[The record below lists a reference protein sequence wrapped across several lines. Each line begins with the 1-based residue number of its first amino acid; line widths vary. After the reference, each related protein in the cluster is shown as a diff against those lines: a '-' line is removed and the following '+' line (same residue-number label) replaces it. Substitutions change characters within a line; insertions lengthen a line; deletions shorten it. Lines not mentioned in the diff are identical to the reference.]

1 MSLTALLIA
10 TATMGPME
18 VNPSSQ
24 ASDQV
29 RYPESRR
36 EAVHDTFHG
45 VKVADPYR
53 WLEQD
58 VRESKEVQQWVAA
71 ENKVTQ
77 AYLQAI
83 PQRDAISKRLTQL
96 WNYPKYSAP
105 FQRGGK
111 YFYYKNNGL
120 QNQTVLYVTNS
131 LDEAPRVLI
140 DPNAWSQDGTI
151 ALSSA
156 SPSDDAKLLAY
167 TASEAGSDWKNLRIL
182 NVETGEL
189 LEDKLQWIR
198 WGGVDWLPDG
208 SGFYYARYPEPEEGE
223 QYQALALDQ
232 MLYFHRIGTSQT
244 DDRLVY
250 RRADHP
256 DWTFS
261 LDLTEDD
268 RYQIITITK
277 STDDQN
283 MVLYRE
289 TGNPD
294 APWIELIGD
303 FENQFWFVGNR
314 DDNFFFLTDLDAP
327 TKRVVAMS
335 LQKPGRDQVREVIP
349 ARAETLGSARI
360 LNNSFVAS
368 YLKDATTQVQI
379 LSLDGDFIREVK
391 FPGLGT
397 ASGFG
402 GRETD
407 VETFYSFSS
416 YDTPSS
422 IYRYDMQTGESQL
435 WRQSEADFNPALF
448 EVRQI
453 FYESKDGTRVPMFI
467 AHKKDLKR
475 DGNNPTLLYGYGG
488 FNISLT
494 PSFSVSY
501 VTWMEMGG
509 VVAIPNLR
517 GGGEYGEQ
525 WHQAG
530 KTVRKQN
537 VFNDFIAAAEWLIAE
552 KYTCSEKLA
561 IQGGSNGG
569 LLVGAVMTQRPNL
582 FGACLPAVGVMD
594 MLRYQHFTAGRFW
607 VDEYG
612 TPDEKDEFHALIK
625 YSPYHNIRP
634 GVSYPATLI
643 STADTDD
650 RVVPMHS
657 FKFAAALQHAQA
669 GPAPILIRIETRAG
683 HGAGKPTSK
692 RIENIADHWAFL
704 AQVFEISIPW

>member
-1 MSLTALLIA
+1 MSFTALLIA

-77 AYLQAI
+77 AFLQAI
-83 PQRDAISKRLTQL
+83 PQRDAIGKRLTQL

-111 YFYYKNNGL
+111 YFYYKNDGL

-208 SGFYYARYPEPEEGE
+208 SGFYYARYPEPEDGE

-303 FENQFWFVGNR
+303 FEHQFWFIGNR

-349 ARAETLGSARI
+349 ARAETLRSARI

-435 WRQSEADFNPALF
+435 WRQSEADFDPALF
-448 EVRQI
+448 EVKQI

-537 VFNDFIAAAEWLIAE
+537 VFDDFIAAAEWLIAE

-582 FGACLPAVGVMD
+582 FGVCLPAVGVMD
-594 MLRYQHFTAGRFW
+594 MLRYQHFTAGRFGSMNT
-607 VDEYG
+607 ELQ
-612 TPDEKDEFHALIK
+612 TRRT
-625 YSPYHNIRP
+625 S
-634 GVSYPATLI
+634 
-643 STADTDD
+643 ST
-650 RVVPMHS
+650 R
-657 FKFAAALQHAQA
+657 
-669 GPAPILIRIETRAG
+669 
-683 HGAGKPTSK
+683 
-692 RIENIADHWAFL
+692 
-704 AQVFEISIPW
+704 

>member
-1 MSLTALLIA
+1 MSFTALLIA

-71 ENKVTQ
+71 ENEVTQ
-77 AYLQAI
+77 AFLQAI
-83 PQRDAISKRLTQL
+83 PQRDAIGKRLTQL

-111 YFYYKNNGL
+111 YFYYKNDGL

-208 SGFYYARYPEPEEGE
+208 SGFYYARYPEPEDGE

-303 FENQFWFVGNR
+303 FEHQFWFIGNR

-349 ARAETLGSARI
+349 ARAETLRSARI

-435 WRQSEADFNPALF
+435 WRQSEADFDPALF
-448 EVRQI
+448 EVKQI

-537 VFNDFIAAAEWLIAE
+537 VFDDFIAAAEWLIAE

-657 FKFAAALQHAQA
+657 FKFGAALQHAQA

-704 AQVFEISIPW
+704 AHVFEISIPW